1 MKISENY
8 ILKTIAGQPVV
19 VPVGEAAAN
28 INGMITLNGPAE
40 IIWKGLQAEKS
51 IDAIIKE
58 ITAEYDADENTVT
71 KDIDAFVEKLKKYG
85 ILED

>member
-19 VPVGEAAAN
+19 VPVGEAASN
-28 INGMITLNGPAE
+28 INGMITLNGVAE

-51 IDAIIKE
+51 VDAIIEE
-58 ITAEYDADENTVT
+58 IMAEYSA
-71 KDIDAFVEKLKKYG
+71 DIDVVKKDVNAFIEKLRSYN
-85 ILED
+85 ILEE